1 MNNELPEGYIKWIER
16 VSDVV
21 SFLFPFKGEDK
32 KRYIEWVYK
41 SLSPNIK
48 PTWDFD
54 NQKARELIAEFPE
67 FVWKYD
73 IAHMVELED
82 LYIREAQDTWTAIH
96 SAAETIMKA
105 DFTPSYDDKYDKI
118 LRKERLDYYSQVK
131 EEGYTYIAE
140 KVIRDKDNRFQGT
153 IDLVQVE
160 EETKTVWLYDWK
172 TWWIAKE
179 RFNLPNN
186 YRKPYSKLKK
196 VALQLSLY
204 AEYFRQKGYTIW
216 WIYAVWLHH
225 TWAYEYPLKLWT
237 TDEINSLLE
246 KFIKRDW
253 LLPPNID
260 LIFKYNP
267 MQIEINT
274 PIPDNAYSNARVI
287 LEQNDIEKFPDP
299 KKAIESAI
307 SLQKYLLSKY

>member
-1 MNNELPEGYIKWIER
+1 MSDKLPEGYIKWIER
-16 VSDVV
+16 VSNVV

-41 SLSPNIK
+41 SLSPIIEFS
-48 PTWDFD
+48 WDFD
-54 NQKARELIAEFPE
+54 NQKARDLIAEYPE
-67 FVWKYD
+67 FVWLNYN
-73 IAHMVELED
+73 IGHMVALEA
-82 LYIREAQDTWTAIH
+82 LYIKEAQEVWTTIH
-96 SAAETIMKA
+96 SHMENYILWNANDWCIDSPET
-105 DFTPSYDDKYDKI
+105 DFGIKYI
-118 LRKERLDYYSQVK
+118 SQLK

-140 KVIRDKDNRFQGT
+140 KVIRDKNNRFQWT
-153 IDLVQVE
+153 IDLVQIDE
-160 EETKTVWLYDWK
+160 DTKTVWLYDWK

-179 RFNLPNN
+179 RFNLPNK

-267 MQIEINT
+267 MRLEINT
-274 PIPDNAYSNARVI
+274 AIPDNTYSNARVI
-287 LEQNDIEKFPDP
+287 LEQNDIEKFPNP
-299 KKAIESAI
+299 EKAIESAI